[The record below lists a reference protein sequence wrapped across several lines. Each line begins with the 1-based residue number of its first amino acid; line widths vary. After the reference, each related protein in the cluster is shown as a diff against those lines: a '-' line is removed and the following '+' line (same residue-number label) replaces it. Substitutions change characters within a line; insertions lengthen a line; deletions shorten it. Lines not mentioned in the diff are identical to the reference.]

1 MSKIVI
7 DVSAY
12 NGAINWG
19 KVKAAGVEGAIL
31 KVIQERS
38 EPG

>member
-12 NGAINWG
+12 NGVVDWK
-19 KVKAAGVEGAIL
+19 KVKAAGVDAAIL
-31 KVIQERS
+31 KEL
-38 EPG
+38 GGL